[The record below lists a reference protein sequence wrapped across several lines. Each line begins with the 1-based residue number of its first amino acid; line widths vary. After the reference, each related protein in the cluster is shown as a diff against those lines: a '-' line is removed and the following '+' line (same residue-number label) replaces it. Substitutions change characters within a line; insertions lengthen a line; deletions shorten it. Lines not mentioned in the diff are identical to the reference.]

1 MKTLWQAVPIPP
13 SPFRTVL
20 IYALFGAVWI
30 LFSDLLVAHFVPVA
44 HYESVSLAKG
54 LLFIAVTALVLGLLL
69 QRYHGKVTSQE
80 RRLREIIDHLPS
92 YFYVF
97 DCNGQAVILN
107 RAMSQLCGIP
117 ADEARGKDRVA
128 LGLAPDVAAEHRAN
142 DLRVIATRQPLV
154 VEEHDLQGD
163 GRYVYLS
170 VKFPLVGNDGSVE
183 AVAGV
188 STDVTASKRAEEE
201 RQLLVAELEKRN
213 IELERF
219 TYTVSHDL
227 KSPLVT
233 ILGFI
238 GQLEQDLADDEPD
251 NVKADLA
258 FISSAANQMRE
269 LLDSLLQLSRA
280 GRTIGAPQA
289 VNLPELVQQAI
300 DQLGDRLA
308 HVRVQV
314 EDFSGLP
321 AINGDPIR
329 LREVFQNLLENAAK
343 FTADRPEPCIEIGC
357 AMETGELLCHVRDNG
372 PGIPA
377 EYQEKVFGL
386 FEQLDPGSGGTGIGL
401 AIVRR
406 IIEEHGGR
414 VWVESAGAGQG
425 STFYFSLPAGACH

>member
-1 MKTLWQAVPIPP
+1 MNMQWQAEPIPP
-13 SPFRTVL
+13 SPLRSVL

-30 LFSDLLVAHFVPVA
+30 LLSDLLAAHFVPVA
-44 HYESVSLAKG
+44 HYESVSMAKG

-69 QRYHGKVTSQE
+69 RRYHIKAASQE
-80 RRLREIIDHLPS
+80 RRLREIIDNLPS

-97 DCNGQAVILN
+97 DCNGKAVLLN
-107 RAMSQLCGIP
+107 RATSQLCGITS
-117 ADEARGKDRVA
+117 DEAMGKDRTE

-142 DLRVIATRQPLV
+142 DLRVIETRQPLV
-154 VEEHDLQGD
+154 VEEHNLQAD
-163 GRYVYLS
+163 GFYAYLS
-170 VKFPLVGNDGSVE
+170 VKFPLIGNDGAVE
-183 AVAGV
+183 AVGGV

-238 GQLEQDLADDEPD
+238 GQLEQDLADGEPD

-258 FISSAANQMRE
+258 FISNAANQMRE

-280 GRTIGAPQA
+280 GRTIGEPKPI
-289 VNLPELVQQAI
+289 VLPALMQDVLA
-300 DQLGDRLA
+300 QLDDRLA
-308 HVRVQV
+308 HARVQV
-314 EDFSGLP
+314 TMPAELP
-321 AINGDPIR
+321 AIEGDPIR

-343 FTADRPEPCIEIGC
+343 FTLDQPEPCIEIGC
-357 AMETGELLCHVRDNG
+357 AMGENEILCHVRDNG

-377 EYQEKVFGL
+377 EYQEKIFGL

-406 IIEEHGGR
+406 IVEEHGGR
-414 VWVESAGAGQG
+414 VWVESAGSGHG
-425 STFYFSLPAGACH
+425 STFYFTLPV